1 MVCGQMKTYD
11 FALPLGYCCALS
23 QSMRTV
29 GLQYTSLPLDWAGIS
44 SLNQSVQI
52 IVDDFRNWF
61 DRDLLELW
69 DVRICGG
76 HVSRVYLNR
85 KTGVGFV
92 HEFSNAHPIEKY
104 YDEERVKF
112 ERRIERFRKLMASA
126 KTVFAAYLE
135 LPNHKR
141 LTDVELIAAR
151 DALAAKFPH
160 IQFDFAYLYED
171 PEEKGCREERVADG
185 ITAYAFD
192 YRMFLNGQVMHTCRM
207 DVIQQC
213 LSAIARI
220 NDRRTDEEK
229 AKFAE
234 FKRRERQS
242 GLGGGSKLRQKIN
255 KRLLRW
261 FRTMEEY
268 LESQHIM
275 PGDRPLW
282 FGKG

>member
-1 MVCGQMKTYD
+1 MKTYD

-29 GLQYTSLPLDWAGIS
+29 GLQYTSLPFDWAGIS
-44 SLNQSVQI
+44 SLQQSVLQ

-76 HVSRVYLNR
+76 HVSRVYRNR

-92 HEFSNAHPIEKY
+92 HEFSNSRPIEKHY
-104 YDEERVKF
+104 EEERAKF
-112 ERRIERFRKLMASA
+112 ERRIERFHKAMTTA
-126 KTVFAAYLE
+126 KTVLAAYLE
-135 LPNHKR
+135 LPTGPR
-141 LTDVELIAAR
+141 LADAELVAAR
-151 DALAAKFPH
+151 DALAAKFPGVK
-160 IQFDFAYLYED
+160 FDFVYLYED
-171 PEEKGCREERVADG
+171 PEASGCREERVADG
-185 ITAYAFD
+185 VTAYAFD
-192 YRMFLNGQVMHTCRM
+192 YRMFLNGEVMHTCRM
-207 DVIQQC
+207 DVIQKC
-213 LSAIARI
+213 LAGIARVE
-220 NDRRTDEEK
+220 DPRTEEEK

-234 FKRRERQS
+234 FKRRERTS
-242 GLGGGSKLRQKIN
+242 GLGGGSKWRQKLN

-282 FGKG
+282 FDDVHR